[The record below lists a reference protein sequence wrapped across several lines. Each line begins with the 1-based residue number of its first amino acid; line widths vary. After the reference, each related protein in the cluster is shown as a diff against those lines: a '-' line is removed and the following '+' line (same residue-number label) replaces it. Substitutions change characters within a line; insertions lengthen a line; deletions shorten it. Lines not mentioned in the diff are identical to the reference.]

1 MDESESAFPQPT
13 ADQLKE
19 FVEGDPIAID
29 EVITLVLVPLI
40 RWAKKQYSGLPE
52 QEVESLIHQVLGE
65 ICVNYNRY
73 DPSQARF
80 TTYVINLFKLRVRDL
95 MSRSKKIGS
104 FEVDLTLPETE
115 HEEQLDSPYNYLE
128 DQEQSILTEDFFER
142 VSEHL
147 DGLEREF
154 LDLLRLGT
162 KDTQAF
168 AEVLG
173 KYTEVTDPFKQV
185 KNTKERLQ
193 RKLRSLAQE
202 LGYSADD
209 FF

>member
-1 MDESESAFPQPT
+1 LDESERSFPQPT
-13 ADQLKE
+13 DALLRA
-19 FVEGDPIAID
+19 FAEGDPIAID
-29 EVITLVLVPLI
+29 EVVTLVLIPLV
-40 RWAKKQYSGLPE
+40 RWARRQYSGLPD
-52 QEVESLIHQVLGE
+52 QEVESLLHQVLGE
-65 ICVNYNRY
+65 ICINHSRY
-73 DPSQARF
+73 DPSRARF

-95 MSRSKKIGS
+95 MSQSKKIGS

-115 HEEQLDSPYNYLE
+115 HEEQVDSPYNYSE
-128 DQEQSILTEDFFER
+128 DQEQNILTEDFFER
-142 VSEHL
+142 VTEHL
-147 DGLEREF
+147 DDLEREF

-162 KDTQAF
+162 KDTQTF